1 MIPIKYDTFFKT
13 FYLKPI
19 QEKMF
24 TINNYDGIGNN

>member
-13 FYLKPI
+13 FYLKTI

-24 TINNYDGIGNN
+24 TINNYDDIGNN